1 MRHLLLFLLVTII
14 LASCNNMKQSN
25 ENPFLSD
32 YNTPFG
38 VPPFDKIRTEH
49 YIPAIEEGMRQ
60 HNLEIEA
67 IVSNSDEPDFN
78 NTILALDISGELLH
92 QVYLTFDNLSIAE
105 SNDEIEE
112 AARQIIPMMTDHSDN
127 IILNEALFSRIKTV
141 YEKRLDSGLNE
152 SQIRVVEKYYDDFKR
167 NGADLSEEE
176 RVVLRELN
184 QKLSTLALQFGEN
197 NRAETNT
204 NFKQIIENKDELA
217 GLTDEIIEA
226 AAIAAKEN
234 GLEGKWL
241 FTLQKP
247 SWIPF
252 LQYSENRELREKL
265 YRGYFMRGNND
276 NDNNN
281 KKIVLETVTLR
292 SQKAKLLGYENHAE
306 FVISDNMAKTP
317 ENVYNFLHK
326 LWNPAVARANQ
337 EIAEMQAIINKE
349 GGDFKLDLWDWWF
362 YAEKLRKEKYDL
374 DEKELKPYL
383 KLENVR
389 DGMYWVANRL
399 YGITFTK
406 LNDMPV
412 YHPDVE
418 VFEVKEADGSLI
430 GIFYC
435 DYFPRSGKSVGAW
448 CTGYRNAS
456 YDQNGNRIYP
466 IVSIVCN
473 FTKPTS
479 ELPSLLTWDE
489 TETLF
494 HEFGHALHGLFTDG
508 KYRRTAGEVPR
519 DFVELP
525 SQVMEN
531 WAAEPEVLK
540 HYARHYLTDE
550 PMPDELIKK
559 IVNSS
564 YFNQGFNTTEYLAA
578 SILDLDWHVITEDTV
593 IDDVLVFEKNSMD
606 KIKLPKEILPRY
618 RSTYFAHIF
627 ESIGYSA
634 GYYVYYWAAQLDADA
649 FNAFKESGDLFNQ
662 KLAADFRKY
671 CLSECGEDEG
681 MIQYVKFRGKEP
693 VIEPL
698 LVRMGLK

>member
-1 MRHLLLFLLVTII
+1 
-14 LASCNNMKQSN
+14 MKQSN

-67 IVSNSDEPDFN
+67 IVSNSEEPDFN

>member
-1 MRHLLLFLLVTII
+1 MRSLLSFLLVTII
-14 LASCNNMKQSN
+14 LVSCNNMKEN
-25 ENPFLSD
+25 VENPFLSD
-32 YNTPFG
+32 YNTPYG

-60 HNLEIEA
+60 QNLEIEA
-67 IVSNSDEPDFN
+67 IVSNSEEANFD
-78 NTILALDISGELLH
+78 NTILALDRSGELLT
-92 QVYLTFDNLSIAE
+92 QVNLVFENLSIAE

-112 AARQIIPMMTDHSDN
+112 AARLIIPMLTNHSDN

-141 YEKRLDSGLNE
+141 YEKRFDLGLNK
-152 SQIRVVEKYYDDFKR
+152 SQIRVVEKYFDDFKR

-176 RVVLRELN
+176 RVVLRDLN

-197 NRAETNT
+197 NRAETNS
-204 NFKQIIENKDELA
+204 NFKVIIENKDELV

-226 AAIAAKEN
+226 AAIAAKED
-234 GLEGKWL
+234 GLDGKWI

-265 YRGYFMRGNND
+265 YRGYFMRGNNQND
-276 NDNNN
+276 NDN
-281 KKIVLETVTLR
+281 KKIILETVTLR
-292 SQKAKLLGYENHAE
+292 AQRAKLLGYDNHAE

-317 ENVYNFLHK
+317 DNVYGFLYK
-326 LWNPAVARANQ
+326 LWKPAVARANQ
-337 EIAEMQAIINKE
+337 EISEMQAIINKE
-349 GGDFKLDLWDWWF
+349 GGNFKLDLWDWWY

-406 LNDMPV
+406 LDNIPV

-418 VFEVKEADGSLI
+418 VFEVKENDGSFI
-430 GIFYC
+430 GLFYC
-435 DYFPRSGKSVGAW
+435 DYFPRAGKSVGAW
-448 CTGYRNAS
+448 CTSFRSGS
-456 YDQNGNRIYP
+456 YDENGNRIYP

-473 FTKPTS
+473 FTKPTT

-508 KYRRTAGEVPR
+508 LYRRTAGDVPR

-550 PMPDELIKK
+550 PMPDDLIEK
-559 IVNSS
+559 IVKSGH
-564 YFNQGFNTTEYLAA
+564 FNQGFNTTEYLAA
-578 SILDLDWHVITEDTV
+578 SILDLDWHIIKEDTV

-662 KLAADFRKY
+662 KLAADFRKF

-698 LVRMGLK
+698 LERTGLK